1 MLLRIFLVFELS
13 SRDTIINWWDTLLED
28 VEMSVNDSV
37 DMKIDVS
44 LDERL
49 KNQKKIEENVHIV
62 DVFS

>member
-1 MLLRIFLVFELS
+1 
-13 SRDTIINWWDTLLED
+13 
-28 VEMSVNDSV
+28 MSVNESV